1 MSYVNSGNYDGS
13 RDIQSQCNGL
23 LLKKGDIDILCT
35 FEINFIDQLVCLP
48 HTYLRLLVGE
58 D

>member
-1 MSYVNSGNYDGS
+1 MNSGNYDGS
-13 RDIQSQCNGL
+13 RDIQSQCNGA

-35 FEINFIDQLVCLP
+35 FKINSIDQLVCLP
-48 HTYLRLLVGE
+48 HTYLRLLVAE

>member
-13 RDIQSQCNGL
+13 RDIQSQCNGS
-23 LLKKGDIDILCT
+23 LLKKGDIDILCI
-35 FEINFIDQLVCLP
+35 FKINFIDQLVSLP
-48 HTYLRLLVGE
+48 HTYLKLLVAE